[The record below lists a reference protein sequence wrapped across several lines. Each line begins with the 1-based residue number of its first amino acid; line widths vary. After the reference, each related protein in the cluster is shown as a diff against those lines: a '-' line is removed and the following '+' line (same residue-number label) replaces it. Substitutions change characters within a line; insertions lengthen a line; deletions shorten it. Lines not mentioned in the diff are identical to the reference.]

1 MAPKCEA
8 GRKHVTVDAPHD
20 CVRRV
25 TQLRRALGNRIE
37 HRLKIG
43 WRTGD
48 HPQDVA
54 SRSEL
59 FQRFVAFP
67 S

>member
-1 MAPKCEA
+1 MMGCQPKNI
-8 GRKHVTVDAPHD
+8 TIDAIALSAS
-20 CVRRV
+20 RGT
-25 TQLRRALGNRIE
+25 TQLRRTLRHCIQ

-59 FQRFVAFP
+59 FQRFVALP
-67 S
+67 P